1 MPTVLDRLPIQKR
14 DKLPTKLVTW
24 LDQERANKKTVAIVG
39 FAPTTRDIAPYDNPN
54 VEIWGLNEAYE
65 HGFMVTKDGQF
76 RADLWFQ
83 IHKPWSYQRPDNRN
97 DPNHWHWLRNEE
109 GYCFVC
115 KGGERKEFHIKDKAT
130 GEIKTGPCPSC
141 GGTGVYKPKN
151 RLDFPIY
158 MQTVDPEVPG
168 AVQYPLEEIVADFC
182 HNTMKATGDKVAVIE
197 YFTSSFAYQ
206 AALVLWLNK
215 YKNAGI
221 KRVEVYGYEM
231 STDTEYKYQK
241 GSTEW
246 WLGKL
251 DGHGV
256 EVYLPDYSQLLHG
269 AKYGFEVTQMIN
281 RQELEFRL
289 RQLTQLEN
297 QRLASLNGISGR
309 RQEREGIIKSLQ
321 TLLSNQPFWKMS
333 ERKSLTEEIQKNFSE
348 RSKLMQ
354 QEVNALNE
362 ANAIGGAKQEIE
374 MLIKYIDA
382 QYNFAEDKMEPII
395 PIPMIGMIETNEQGQ
410 VQREMFPKSVES
422 ANAPEGEEDV
432 EETQTT
438 EHNEA

>member
-1 MPTVLDRLPIQKR
+1 
-14 DKLPTKLVTW
+14 
-24 LDQERANKKTVAIVG
+24 
-39 FAPTTRDIAPYDNPN
+39 
-54 VEIWGLNEAYE
+54 
-65 HGFMVTKDGQF
+65 
-76 RADLWFQ
+76 
-83 IHKPWSYQRPDNRN
+83 
-97 DPNHWHWLRNEE
+97 
-109 GYCFVC
+109 
-115 KGGERKEFHIKDKAT
+115 
-130 GEIKTGPCPSC
+130 
-141 GGTGVYKPKN
+141 
-151 RLDFPIY
+151 
-158 MQTVDPEVPG
+158 MQTADPEVPG

-182 HNTMKATGDKVAVIE
+182 RNTTKATGDKVALIG

-221 KRVEVYGYEM
+221 ERIEVYGYEM

-256 EVYLPDYSQLLHG
+256 EVYLPDFSQLLHG

-321 TLLSNQPFWKMS
+321 ELLANQPIWKGN
-333 ERKSLTEEIQKNFSE
+333 EKKSLQVEIQKNFLE
-348 RSKLMQ
+348 RGKLMQ

-382 QYNFAEDKMEPII
+382 QYNFGDDEMEPLV

-422 ANAPEGEEDV
+422 EDAPEGEEDV
-432 EETQTT
+432 EEAQAT
-438 EHNEA
+438 ERHEA